1 MSDINI
7 NIWKSSQFRAYLAST
22 GFSGFALAMQQ
33 LLASWILI
41 GILELPANEVG
52 PIQALIGIPGIFLML
67 IGGASADREDPRRL
81 LMLCYFFAPV
91 FPLFLVVMELS
102 GYFAVWSVV
111 VWGLGIGTVQA
122 LSMPAQQAILNRA
135 AGAQVQKGV
144 TAATAIGFVVQVV
157 GLGLAGQIDLVGV
170 EVVLL
175 MQGIA
180 FAIAGWT
187 LTLLE
192 PVPATRPLVAGSAM
206 QRIGEGLR
214 ATLGNEVISRVLVI
228 NFASSIFNA
237 GSFMTVFPFIV
248 KRIYEGDALILAA
261 LMALFFSGAALS
273 NAMLLRFM
281 PLARPGRVYLVAQY
295 SRIIVLFLMF
305 LGGPWWMLMLA
316 TLLWGLN
323 MGVTTNLARMIVQE
337 SSDAAYRGR
346 ILSVFSISMMGSA
359 PVGAVVL
366 GILIEQIGTLEA
378 LLPAMGVS
386 FVLASYG
393 LLMTRIWQYRSP
405 QAAAV

>member
-206 QRIGEGLR
+206 QAFGGI
-214 ATLGNEVISRVLVI
+214 I
-228 NFASSIFNA
+228 ND
-237 GSFMTVFPFIV
+237 V
-248 KRIYEGDALILAA
+248 DLAA
-261 LMALFFSGAALS
+261 VITYQR
-273 NAMLLRFM
+273 NAF
-281 PLARPGRVYLVAQY
+281 GN
-295 SRIIVLFLMF
+295 
-305 LGGPWWMLMLA
+305 
-316 TLLWGLN
+316 N
-323 MGVTTNLARMIVQE
+323 MGDMVQ
-337 SSDAAYRGR
+337 
-346 ILSVFSISMMGSA
+346 
-359 PVGAVVL
+359 PVDVYNFKQGK
-366 GILIEQIGTLEA
+366 
-378 LLPAMGVS
+378 
-386 FVLASYG
+386 
-393 LLMTRIWQYRSP
+393 
-405 QAAAV
+405 